1 MEKARKKQ
9 GVKEMGGEKNMSV
22 ETLRGVA
29 ILLVV
34 AGHVIGS
41 GPDGGMKIDYPSVW
55 RYAYSWMEYI
65 QMPLFTAIAGWVY
78 ALKPAGGID
87 PARFIGNKARR
98 LLLPMAAVSTLY
110 FLTQYFVPGTN
121 SAPALGE
128 IWRIYLFPYTIFW
141 YLQSLFLIF
150 TAVLALDRWKCMS
163 SPGGWAAVLLCA
175 AALYAAELTVI
186 PHGIPNVFSFR
197 GALNQFPYFLA
208 GVGICRFG
216 KQIYERLRIPFAILT
231 LTGICLLQLKWF
243 FPDTLSDLYRC
254 LLPLWLIPSLFVIL
268 KITKPNRFF
277 IFFGLYSYA
286 IYLFHGFGTSGG
298 RILLSY
304 MGISNRLVVFPVS
317 MLIALSLPIIAEKLL
332 SKNSTLAT
340 MFLGKPFKTTMR

>member
-1 MEKARKKQ
+1 MR
-9 GVKEMGGEKNMSV
+9 GEKNMSV
-22 ETLRGVA
+22 ETLRGIA

-41 GPDGGMKIDYPSVW
+41 APDGGMRIDYPSVW
-55 RYAYSWMEYI
+55 RYVYSWMDYI

-78 ALKPAGGID
+78 ALKPTGGIE

-98 LLLPMAAVSTLY
+98 LLLPMVAVSTLY
-110 FLTQYFVPGTN
+110 FLTQHFVPGTN
-121 SAPALGE
+121 SDRPLGE

-150 TAVLALDRWKCMS
+150 MAAFALDRWKRMS

-175 AALYAAELTVI
+175 AVMYAAEFTVI
-186 PHGIPNVFSFR
+186 SYEVPNVFSFR
-197 GALNQFPYFLA
+197 GALNQLPYFLA

-216 KQIYERLRIPFAILT
+216 KEIYPRLRIPFIT
-231 LTGICLLQLKWF
+231 LTVVGICMLQLRWF
-243 FPDTLSDLYRC
+243 FPDFQSTLYRC
-254 LLPLWLIPSLFVIL
+254 LLPLWLIPSLFVIFS
-268 KITKPNRFF
+268 IAKPNRFF
-277 IFFGLYSYA
+277 IFLGSYSYA

-304 MGISNRLVVFPVS
+304 MGLSNRLALFSVAL
-317 MLIALSLPIIAEKLL
+317 LIALALPIIADKLL
-332 SKNSTLAT
+332 SKNRILA
-340 MFLGKPFKTTMR
+340 MIFLGKSFNISKQQT